1 MKTQNNATLVTM
13 LFALATILIIT
24 SCTSNWPQFRGPEA
38 NNVATSVNLPE
49 KWAND
54 TNVVWTYEITGL
66 GNSSPIVWGDKVFFT
81 AAYSA
86 TDKEPRE
93 MGAPPASPALPQGQQ
108 APPQGQATPG
118 QPTPPPA
125 PSQAQPQTAAGS
137 VSPQTVS
144 TPPPPPPAAGQA
156 PGNRPPEDLS
166 YLEETYTWEVTCLDL
181 KSGRELWRKIAFQGK
196 PRIKKH
202 AINTYANETPVTDG
216 NRVYVYF
223 GMTGLVSF
231 DFNGNKIW
239 EKDLGAFE
247 TQNGWGTGSSPVLHK
262 DKLFVKVDNDTAS
275 FLVAL
280 DAASGNEVWKV
291 MRDEKTT
298 YSTPIIWKNSIRT
311 ELVTT
316 GKTARSYDPETG
328 ELLWELRLEGE
339 SSIPSPVADKEF
351 IYLGNT
357 SGREKPGYFF
367 AVKAGGEGDIT
378 PAEGETT
385 SSHVVWKVENPGLGN
400 PSPLLY
406 EGRIYLVNSRGGEVN
421 CLSAA
426 TGENIFKQKAEQTGA
441 CWATPWVGNGK
452 IFFYDERGNTHILKA
467 GDVFEEVGR
476 NKLDDKFWASPAIT
490 KESYIFR
497 GARKIFCVKKTG
509 SSN

>member
-1 MKTQNNATLVTM
+1 MKTKNNATLVTM
-13 LFALATILIIT
+13 LFALATILMIT
-24 SCTSNWPQFRGPEA
+24 SCTSNWPQFRGPDA

-93 MGAPPASPALPQGQQ
+93 MGLLRPVRLFRRDSKLHLRDRQHLANRPPASPKSSTTSNGSRQCF
-108 APPQGQATPG
+108 APNGVNTP
-118 QPTPPPA
+118 A
-125 PSQAQPQTAAGS
+125 S
-137 VSPQTVS
+137 SPCS
-144 TPPPPPPAAGQA
+144 RPG

-247 TQNGWGTGSSPVLHK
+247 TQNGWGTGSSP
-262 DKLFVKVDNDTAS
+262 
-275 FLVAL
+275 
-280 DAASGNEVWKV
+280 
-291 MRDEKTT
+291 
-298 YSTPIIWKNSIRT
+298 
-311 ELVTT
+311 
-316 GKTARSYDPETG
+316 
-328 ELLWELRLEGE
+328 
-339 SSIPSPVADKEF
+339 SSIK
-351 IYLGNT
+351 INC
-357 SGREKPGYFF
+357 
-367 AVKAGGEGDIT
+367 
-378 PAEGETT
+378 
-385 SSHVVWKVENPGLGN
+385 SS
-400 PSPLLY
+400 
-406 EGRIYLVNSRGGEVN
+406 R
-421 CLSAA
+421 
-426 TGENIFKQKAEQTGA
+426 
-441 CWATPWVGNGK
+441 
-452 IFFYDERGNTHILKA
+452 
-467 GDVFEEVGR
+467 
-476 NKLDDKFWASPAIT
+476 
-490 KESYIFR
+490 
-497 GARKIFCVKKTG
+497 
-509 SSN
+509 